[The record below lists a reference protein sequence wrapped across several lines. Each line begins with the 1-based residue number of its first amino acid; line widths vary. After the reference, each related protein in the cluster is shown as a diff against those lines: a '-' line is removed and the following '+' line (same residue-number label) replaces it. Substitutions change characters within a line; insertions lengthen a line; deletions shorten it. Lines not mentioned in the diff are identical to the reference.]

1 MQDTVGLFLLSLMK
15 QNRSPKS
22 TGSLAV
28 TRLNSIK
35 ALVTAFIVHWHRASR
50 LFVKTG
56 FKELLVPNEVDAS
69 LRFQL
74 KGFTL
79 CILQSD
85 CRVCPIDLN
94 LSLFVLFWRRLS

>member
-1 MQDTVGLFLLSLMK
+1 MKAKKSLLQLRQGCARVQDTVGLFLLSLMK

-35 ALVTAFIVHWHRASR
+35 ALMTVIIVHWHRATG

-56 FKELLVPNEVDAS
+56 FKGAFGV
-69 LRFQL
+69 Q
-74 KGFTL
+74 
-79 CILQSD
+79 
-85 CRVCPIDLN
+85 
-94 LSLFVLFWRRLS
+94 